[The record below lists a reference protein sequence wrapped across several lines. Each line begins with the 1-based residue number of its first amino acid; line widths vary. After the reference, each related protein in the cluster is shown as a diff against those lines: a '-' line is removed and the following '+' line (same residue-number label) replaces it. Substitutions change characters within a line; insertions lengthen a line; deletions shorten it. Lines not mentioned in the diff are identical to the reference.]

1 MKRIRLLQITV
12 LTLLGLVN
20 AQWAAAQ
27 DVTISPTTGSMMAAL
42 TQEGEVGSQDGWS
55 STWRHNQ
62 LPLTLTVA
70 DFCNI
75 TKGGEIANP
84 AGNMIVHN
92 NQIVID
98 GGQTTDVYIG
108 ISLPKGFRFTGYEI
122 VLLNNLQGVTI
133 SGASHGRS
141 TKIFYETDDLSWNS
155 STTDMDYNKAIDYNK
170 YSTIRDAVY
179 NKDEHILAVAKKA
192 SGEFR
197 MDQYNEGSTEYTI
210 SRTSVNESDM
220 SNHLYF
226 RISHTDRVYF
236 GVTIKSAVFYFSAE
250 GDFTETV
257 QPEMAPS
264 SITSVGVNY
273 MKSSFTTSK
282 LDLGMVSLDK
292 YGHYTYDY
300 MNVKDMLGYNI
311 IMQKDAPV
319 NGVLPETAGGGTIYS
334 TYNGGK
340 YYYGLGNNTYYV
352 ECPVTVPNEGGTESP
367 IGFRIVGAKVNYA
380 YGEENEAGT
389 QPATKKYEQFNLY
402 RDVQGNWGTYRY
414 YIGNGYE
421 RYESPTAW
429 FIDEDGYVRCGD
441 SGQYYLTVATVRWR
455 PNRWSDY
462 QNVTYLTTTQNK
474 SDALKFRK
482 SNGYLQV
489 KDGNYQGNYVCYGAQ
504 ADNTYYWRLRD
515 KYNQTPAIIRST
527 NTFAEISIGNV
538 NVPAFTPK
546 PYTLTV
552 YGKTGKETDI
562 VRSVSVSESNKS
574 GSVDLGELNN
584 DAIKFKI
591 SGLEGTGAK
600 ALITVELTMQAL
612 DPYIKSLDI
621 VCQEADA
628 SGNTLST
635 GRTLTQTFTAS
646 NFAVRGGRFY
656 FYVPEDFTNQ
666 CKFTFENLMS
676 DYGDNTYWGNTSSKN
691 KARYSLVKSPYWTDN
706 SNLYSTSYDPDA
718 DYETKV
724 YATVAGTSEFVFN
737 NADQVSSGNAQYLE
751 EYPFSLSNY
760 SGDFE
765 NVVVGVNG
773 EKTAYLFTCDETR
786 YNISPVTST
795 QHRYYAYYQMDMVL
809 QKNTYTGVIEWQKV
823 YDSSW
828 YNDGTTTREDAQY
841 GALIK
846 TTKASAAENEYGYL
860 TVGQIQKLI
869 VDNLGKNG
877 GPAKKDQILYVDASK
892 LLSVQEDEITNAQTG
907 VVTKTTLDKL
917 KEGLG
922 DNVLVFLPNGT
933 TANHD
938 NFASLNESGSTF
950 QAAKDIV
957 ITDQRPFYSPYDI
970 QVGTNG
976 YARYTRTTTVTNKKV
991 SKASVIL
998 PFTIDLNDGAHTN
1011 ADGSSFM
1018 LYQMQPENCLSFKK
1032 DEARE
1037 GKNYAAHF
1045 TLVSGRASLANEPY
1059 FVEVTS
1065 APSGEGMENVSFAVI
1080 CKGASIVKTSQ
1091 GAQGVFTSA
1100 STASGTA
1107 DGKSVD
1113 FTAKGSYGGQKI
1125 AKSGNYIFYYANDK
1139 FYNNQNLTGAGD
1151 LFVSPFRSYYTYDG
1165 TNLAKMMNMFDVS
1178 FFENESSETTEI
1190 SDVKV
1195 ETDLKAVGGY
1205 GSITLT
1211 ASKDSNITIAS
1222 LNGMSVERTTMK
1234 AGDVRTIQVPAG
1246 LYVVNGVKIMV
1257 K

>member
-1 MKRIRLLQITV
+1 M
-12 LTLLGLVN
+12 
-20 AQWAAAQ
+20 
-27 DVTISPTTGSMMAAL
+27 
-42 TQEGEVGSQDGWS
+42 
-55 STWRHNQ
+55 
-62 LPLTLTVA
+62 TVA

-75 TKGGEIANP
+75 TKGGEVANP

-92 NQIVID
+92 NQIVIS
-98 GGQTTDVYIG
+98 GGQTPDSYIG
-108 ISLPKGFRFTGYEI
+108 VSLPKGFRFTGYEI

-133 SGASHGRS
+133 SGTSHGR
-141 TKIFYETDDLSWNS
+141 TNKIFYETDDLSWNS
-155 STTDMDYNKAIDYNK
+155 STTTMSYDNVDDISK
-170 YSTIRDAVY
+170 YSSIRDAVN
-179 NKDEHILAVAKKA
+179 NKNEHILAVAKKA

-226 RISHTDRVYF
+226 RISHASSAYY
-236 GVTIKSAVFYFSAE
+236 GVTIKSTVFYFSAE

-264 SITSVGVNY
+264 SITSAGVNY

-282 LDLGMVSLDK
+282 LDLGVVSLDK
-292 YGHYTYDY
+292 YNHYTYDY

-311 IMQKDAPV
+311 IMQEDAPDD
-319 NGVLPETAGGGTIYS
+319 NGVLPETAGEGTIYS
-334 TYNGGK
+334 TYNGGN

-352 ECPVTVPNEGGTESP
+352 ECPVSVPSDGGTESP

-380 YGEENEAGT
+380 FGVGNEAGT

-402 RDVQGNWGTYRY
+402 RDGTYRY
-414 YIGNGYE
+414 YLGNGYG
-421 RYESPTAW
+421 RSTNATAW
-429 FIDEDGYVRCGD
+429 FIDEEGYVRCGN
-441 SGQYYLTVATVRWR
+441 SGENYLTVATVRWR
-455 PNRWSDY
+455 PNLWSDY

-504 ADNTYYWRLRD
+504 ANNTYFWRLRD
-515 KYNQTPAIIRST
+515 NYNQTPAIIRST

-628 SGNTLST
+628 SGNALST

-823 YDSSW
+823 YDTSC
-828 YNDGTTTREDAQY
+828 YNDGTTMCEDAQY
-841 GALIK
+841 GALLK
-846 TTKASAAENEYGYL
+846 TTQASAEGDYGYL
-860 TVGQIQKLI
+860 SVQQIKKLI
-869 VDNLGKNG
+869 ADNIGKAN
-877 GPAKKDQILYVDASK
+877 GPATKDQILYVDASK
-892 LLSVQEDEITNAQTG
+892 LLSVQENQTTNAQTN
-907 VVTKTTLDKL
+907 VVTKTTLEEIKD
-917 KEGLG
+917 GLG
-922 DNVLVFLPNGT
+922 ANVLVFLPNGT
-933 TANHD
+933 TANYD
-938 NFASLNESGSTF
+938 NFASLNVSGSTF
-950 QAAKDIV
+950 QASKDIV

-970 QVGTNG
+970 QVGSNS
-976 YARYTRTTTVTNKKV
+976 YAKYTRTTTVTNNKV
-991 SKASVIL
+991 SKASVLL
-998 PFTIDLNDGAHTN
+998 PFTIDLNAGEHVN
-1011 ADGSSFM
+1011 SDGSSFK
-1018 LYQMQPENCLSFKK
+1018 LYQMQAENCLSFKK
-1032 DEARE
+1032 NEARE
-1037 GKNYAAHF
+1037 GKNYEAHF
-1045 TLVSGRASLANEPY
+1045 ALVNDRASLANEPY
-1059 FVEVTS
+1059 FVEVTK
-1065 APSGEGMENVSFAVI
+1065 APTGEGMENVSFVVT
-1080 CKGASIVKTSQ
+1080 CKGSSIVKTTQ
-1091 GAQGVFTSA
+1091 GTQGVFTSE
-1100 STASGTA
+1100 STASGTC
-1107 DGKSVD
+1107 DGKSVV

-1139 FYNNQNLTGAGD
+1139 FFNNQNLAGAGD
-1151 LFVSPFRSYYTYDG
+1151 LFVSPFRAYYTYDG
-1165 TNLAKMMNMFDVS
+1165 ANLAKLNMFDVS
-1178 FFENESSETTEI
+1178 FFENEGNETTDI
-1190 SDVKV
+1190 SEVNG
-1195 ETDLKAVGGY
+1195 ETDLKVVSGHGT
-1205 GSITLT
+1205 ITLV
-1211 ASKDSNITIAS
+1211 ASKDDTVYVAA
-1222 LNGMSVERTTMK
+1222 LNGVSVTKTAMK

>member
-1 MKRIRLLQITV
+1 
-12 LTLLGLVN
+12 
-20 AQWAAAQ
+20 
-27 DVTISPTTGSMMAAL
+27 
-42 TQEGEVGSQDGWS
+42 
-55 STWRHNQ
+55 
-62 LPLTLTVA
+62 
-70 DFCNI
+70 
-75 TKGGEIANP
+75 
-84 AGNMIVHN
+84 MIVHN
-92 NQIVID
+92 NQIVIS
-98 GGQTTDVYIG
+98 GGQTPDSYIG
-108 ISLPKGFRFTGYEI
+108 VSLPKGFRFTGYEI

-133 SGASHGRS
+133 SGTSHGR
-141 TKIFYETDDLSWNS
+141 TNKIFYETDDLSWNS
-155 STTDMDYNKAIDYNK
+155 STTTMSYDNVDDISK
-170 YSTIRDAVY
+170 YSSIRDAVN
-179 NKDEHILAVAKKA
+179 NKNEHILAVAKKA

-197 MDQYNEGSTEYTI
+197 MDQYNKGSTEYTI

-226 RISHTDRVYF
+226 RISHASSAYY
-236 GVTIKSAVFYFSAE
+236 GVTIKSTVFYFSAE

-264 SITSVGVNY
+264 SITSAGVNY

-282 LDLGMVSLDK
+282 LDLGVVSLDK
-292 YGHYTYDY
+292 YNHYTYDY

-311 IMQKDAPV
+311 IMQEDAPGD
-319 NGVLPETAGGGTIYS
+319 NGVLPETAGEGTIYS
-334 TYNGGK
+334 TYNGGN

-352 ECPVTVPNEGGTESP
+352 ECPVSVPSDGGTESP

-380 YGEENEAGT
+380 FGVGNEAGT

-402 RDVQGNWGTYRY
+402 RDVQESGFLGWTTTTRY
-414 YIGNGYE
+414 YLGNGYG
-421 RYESPTAW
+421 RSTNATAW
-429 FIDEDGYVRCGD
+429 FIDEDGYVRCGN
-441 SGQYYLTVATVRWR
+441 SGLNYLTTDTYGNA
-455 PNRWSDY
+455 
-462 QNVTYLTTTQNK
+462 TYLTTTTDK
-474 SDALKFRK
+474 SKALTFKKR
-482 SNGYLQV
+482 NGYLQV
-489 KDGNYQGNYVCYGAQ
+489 TSEGSYKDYYVSYGSQNY
-504 ADNTYYWRLRD
+504 NTYYWRLRKD
-515 KYNQTPAIIRST
+515 YSQTPAIIRNT

-538 NVPAFTPK
+538 DVPAFTPK

-628 SGNTLST
+628 SGNALST

-823 YDSSW
+823 YDTSC
-828 YNDGTTTREDAQY
+828 YNDGTTMCEDAQY
-841 GALIK
+841 GALLK
-846 TTKASAAENEYGYL
+846 TTQASAEGDYGYL
-860 TVGQIQKLI
+860 SVQQIKKLI
-869 VDNLGKNG
+869 ADNIGKAN
-877 GPAKKDQILYVDASK
+877 GPATKDQILYVDASK
-892 LLSVQEDEITNAQTG
+892 LLSVQENQTTNAQTN
-907 VVTKTTLDKL
+907 VVTKTTLEEIKD
-917 KEGLG
+917 GLG
-922 DNVLVFLPNGT
+922 ANVLVFLPNGT
-933 TANHD
+933 TANYD
-938 NFASLNESGSTF
+938 NFASLNVSGSTF
-950 QAAKDIV
+950 QASKDIV

-970 QVGTNG
+970 QVGSNS
-976 YARYTRTTTVTNKKV
+976 YAKYTRTTTVTNNKV
-991 SKASVIL
+991 SKASVLL
-998 PFTIDLNDGAHTN
+998 PFTIDLNADEHVN
-1011 ADGSSFM
+1011 SDGSSFK
-1018 LYQMQPENCLSFKK
+1018 LYQMQAENCLSFKK
-1032 DEARE
+1032 NETRE
-1037 GKNYAAHF
+1037 GKNYEAHF
-1045 TLVSGRASLANEPY
+1045 ALVNDRASLANEPY
-1059 FVEVTS
+1059 FVEVTK
-1065 APSGEGMENVSFAVI
+1065 APTGEGMENVSFVVT
-1080 CKGASIVKTSQ
+1080 CKGSSIVKTTQ
-1091 GAQGVFTSA
+1091 GTQGVFTSE
-1100 STASGTA
+1100 STASGTC
-1107 DGKSVD
+1107 DGKSVV

-1139 FYNNQNLTGAGD
+1139 FFNNQNLAGAGD
-1151 LFVSPFRSYYTYDG
+1151 LFVSPFRAYYTYDG
-1165 TNLAKMMNMFDVS
+1165 ANLAKLNMFDVS
-1178 FFENESSETTEI
+1178 FFENEGNETTDI
-1190 SDVKV
+1190 SEVNG
-1195 ETDLKAVGGY
+1195 ETDLKVVSGHGT
-1205 GSITLT
+1205 ITLV
-1211 ASKDSNITIAS
+1211 ASKDDTVYVAA
-1222 LNGMSVERTTMK
+1222 LNGVSVTKTAMK

>member
-1 MKRIRLLQITV
+1 M
-12 LTLLGLVN
+12 
-20 AQWAAAQ
+20 
-27 DVTISPTTGSMMAAL
+27 
-42 TQEGEVGSQDGWS
+42 
-55 STWRHNQ
+55 
-62 LPLTLTVA
+62 TVA

-75 TKGGEIANP
+75 TKGGEVANP

-92 NQIVID
+92 NQIVIS
-98 GGQTTDVYIG
+98 GGQTPDSYIG
-108 ISLPKGFRFTGYEI
+108 VSLPKGFRFTGYEI

-133 SGASHGRS
+133 SGTSHGR
-141 TKIFYETDDLSWNS
+141 TNKIFYETDDLSWNS
-155 STTDMDYNKAIDYNK
+155 STTTMSYDNVDDISK
-170 YSTIRDAVY
+170 YSSIRDAVN
-179 NKDEHILAVAKKA
+179 NKNEHILAVAKKA

-226 RISHTDRVYF
+226 RISYASSAYY
-236 GVTIKSAVFYFSAE
+236 GVTIKSTVFYFSAE
-250 GDFTETV
+250 GDFTEAV

-264 SITSVGVNY
+264 SITSAGVNY

-282 LDLGMVSLDK
+282 LDLGVVSLDK
-292 YGHYTYDY
+292 YNHYTYDY

-311 IMQKDAPV
+311 IMQEDAPDD
-319 NGVLPETAGGGTIYS
+319 NGVLPETAGEGTIYS
-334 TYNGGK
+334 TYNGGN

-352 ECPVTVPNEGGTESP
+352 ECPVSVPSDGGTESP

-380 YGEENEAGT
+380 FGVGNEAGT

-402 RDVQGNWGTYRY
+402 RDVQESGFLGWTTTTRY
-414 YIGNGYE
+414 YLGNGYG
-421 RYESPTAW
+421 RSTNATAW
-429 FIDEDGYVRCGD
+429 FIDEDGYVRCGN
-441 SGQYYLTVATVRWR
+441 SGLNYLTTDTYGNA
-455 PNRWSDY
+455 
-462 QNVTYLTTTQNK
+462 TYLTTTTDK
-474 SDALKFRK
+474 SKALTFKKR
-482 SNGYLQV
+482 NGYLQV
-489 KDGNYQGNYVCYGAQ
+489 TSEGSYKDYYVSYGSQNY
-504 ADNTYYWRLRD
+504 NTYYWRLRKD
-515 KYNQTPAIIRST
+515 YSQTPAIIRNT

-538 NVPAFTPK
+538 DVPAFTPK

-628 SGNTLST
+628 SGNALST

-823 YDSSW
+823 YDTSC
-828 YNDGTTTREDAQY
+828 YNDGTTMCEDAQY
-841 GALIK
+841 GALLK
-846 TTKASAAENEYGYL
+846 TTQASAEGDYGYL
-860 TVGQIQKLI
+860 SVQQIKKLI
-869 VDNLGKNG
+869 ADNIGKAN
-877 GPAKKDQILYVDASK
+877 GPATKDQILYVDASK
-892 LLSVQEDEITNAQTG
+892 LLSVQENQTTNAQTN
-907 VVTKTTLDKL
+907 VVTKTTLEEIKD
-917 KEGLG
+917 GLG
-922 DNVLVFLPNGT
+922 ANVLVFLPNGT
-933 TANHD
+933 TANYD
-938 NFASLNESGSTF
+938 NFASLNVSGSTF
-950 QAAKDIV
+950 QASKDIV

-970 QVGTNG
+970 QVGSNS
-976 YARYTRTTTVTNKKV
+976 YAKYTRTTTVTNNKV
-991 SKASVIL
+991 SKASVLL
-998 PFTIDLNDGAHTN
+998 PFTIDLNAGEHVN
-1011 ADGSSFM
+1011 SDGSSFK
-1018 LYQMQPENCLSFKK
+1018 LYQMQAENCLSFKK
-1032 DEARE
+1032 NDARE
-1037 GKNYAAHF
+1037 GKNYEAHF
-1045 TLVSGRASLANEPY
+1045 ALVNDRASLANEPY
-1059 FVEVTS
+1059 FVEVTK
-1065 APSGEGMENVSFAVI
+1065 APTGEGMENVSFVVT
-1080 CKGASIVKTSQ
+1080 CKGSSIVKTTQ
-1091 GAQGVFTSA
+1091 GTQGVFTSE
-1100 STASGTA
+1100 STASGTC
-1107 DGKSVD
+1107 DGKSVV

-1139 FYNNQNLTGAGD
+1139 FFNNQNLAGAGD
-1151 LFVSPFRSYYTYDG
+1151 LFVSPFRAYYTYDG
-1165 TNLAKMMNMFDVS
+1165 ANLAKLNMFDVS
-1178 FFENESSETTEI
+1178 FFENEGNETTDI
-1190 SDVKV
+1190 SEVNGEK
-1195 ETDLKAVGGY
+1195 DLKVVSGHGT
-1205 GSITLT
+1205 ITLV
-1211 ASKDSNITIAS
+1211 ASKDDTVYVAA
-1222 LNGMSVERTTMK
+1222 LNGVSVTKTAMK